1 MFNFKWGFS
10 QVFDTSRV
18 KVYIVKGVK
27 LTNIWNPNIFDIS
40 GAFFI
45 LNLSILVLFES
56 QRLWFASWNSVK
68 LLLMC
73 NRVSDQS
80 KLHRD
85 DMDDTLLFTR
95 SFTSNVWK
103 LFNIRK
109 VIKIMSWDHDEW
121 SRFDATLSN
130 LAPNIFL
137 LRARFDDLSEI
148 SNNVLWYIEFIYK
161 NWIIADY
168 SEIS

>member
-1 MFNFKWGFS
+1 M
-10 QVFDTSRV
+10 
-18 KVYIVKGVK
+18 
-27 LTNIWNPNIFDIS
+27 
-40 GAFFI
+40 
-45 LNLSILVLFES
+45 LFEF
-56 QRLWFASWNSVK
+56 QRLWFINLNSVK

-95 SFTSNVWK
+95 SFAFKLWN

-109 VIKIMSWDHDEW
+109 VIKIISWDHDEW
-121 SRFDATLSN
+121 SRLDIKLSN

-137 LRARFDDLSEI
+137 LRARLDDLSEI
-148 SNNVLWYIEFIYK
+148 SLVLGEVHSEDQHDYWNNVLLYIEFIYK
-161 NWIIADY
+161 KWNVTVCNLFRNFIVFSDNSLGKLCIGK
-168 SEIS
+168 IS